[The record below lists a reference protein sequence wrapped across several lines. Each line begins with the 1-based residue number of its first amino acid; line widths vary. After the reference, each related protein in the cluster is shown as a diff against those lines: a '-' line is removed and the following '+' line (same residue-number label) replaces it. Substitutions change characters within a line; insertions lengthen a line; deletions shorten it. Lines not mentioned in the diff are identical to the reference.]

1 MSSVK
6 RETLLRLEDTL
17 KRRYRYLLRKG
28 ESLTA
33 TAMVATVRMPKGLA
47 EADVL
52 ELAKQV
58 MLDMSKAQE
67 QRHHRKLGRA

>member
-1 MSSVK
+1 MNVK
-6 RETLLRLEDTL
+6 RETLQRLEDTL
-17 KRRYRYLLRKG
+17 KRRYRYLLGKG
-28 ESLTA
+28 EGLTA
-33 TAMVATVRMPKGLA
+33 TAMVATVRMPNGLT

-67 QRHHRKLGRA
+67 RRHHGRLGRA

>member
-1 MSSVK
+1 VNVK
-6 RETLLRLEDTL
+6 RETLQRLEDTL
-17 KRRYRYLLRKG
+17 KRRYRYLLTKS

-52 ELAKQV
+52 ELANQV
-58 MLDMSKAQE
+58 MLDMSKAKE
-67 QRHHRKLGRA
+67 QRHHRKLGRP